1 MSRRSP
7 RRSRRSWR
15 MSLRSCFASFGL
27 TSCASAGAVRS
38 AAAMPVIAI
47 AIVSFMFI
55 SLRGDDFCVCKTKA
69 ASRSGYSRIQ
79 WISNLLKR
87 KGRCHAVDWLAV
99 TLHRSRRRRWRPMIH
114 REKVPT
120 AWEGCE
126 ISVVTERLGDG
137 RWAVVAGIS
146 QTTPE
151 HTRTVDLPVPSETF
165 ATEEEAKAYGMLQAG
180 RRLEKNMPQTE
191 AVSARSSQ

>member
-1 MSRRSP
+1 
-7 RRSRRSWR
+7 
-15 MSLRSCFASFGL
+15 
-27 TSCASAGAVRS
+27 
-38 AAAMPVIAI
+38 
-47 AIVSFMFI
+47 
-55 SLRGDDFCVCKTKA
+55 
-69 ASRSGYSRIQ
+69 
-79 WISNLLKR
+79 
-87 KGRCHAVDWLAV
+87 
-99 TLHRSRRRRWRPMIH
+99 MIH

-165 ATEEEAKAYGMLQAG
+165 ATEEEAKAYGRLQAE
-180 RRLEKNMPQTE
+180 RWLEKNMPKTE
-191 AVSARSSQ
+191 AA